1 MGGAAVVG
9 GGGWWAYERGPIK
22 PALERLDT
30 TEAATRTAE
39 SGIATL
45 GGKLDELGASLGG
58 KLNELGSNVG
68 GLGSELGNTKSALQQ
83 ADSTIAT
90 LGEKLSG
97 AESTT
102 ADLAAKLEQAD
113 RAFRA
118 ASDQV
123 TARLEAVNA
132 KLVEVEQ
139 GQPADIVDKK
149 TVSDIAAKQ
158 GSIEQ
163 GQQSVAAA
171 LARLEQ
177 LVTQSLEAGNKQAS
191 ALQTMVEGAR
201 SRMEEIAAQQRDL
214 LAMKDELDNQAK
226 ANQEQAA
233 ALSDTAAQLQSIRGE
248 LQDKVQSARDEL
260 QDKVQGARSELQQQL
275 TDTSTRLTTEGAARE
290 RSVGLS
296 LATNSLDASLQNG
309 QPFVPTIDTL
319 RQLAQGDQVVREVAD
334 TLEPMAAAGV
344 PTSAS
349 LAQKLAEIEQSL
361 APASAAAP
369 SDWVERTRENL
380 SNLVNL
386 HPVDEEAVPGEN
398 AVRGAREALLL
409 QDLPG
414 AVAAMKPLADQG
426 NEPAQAWI
434 AGAGQRLAAVAAVE
448 TLRQHLKTMLAR
460 QG

>member
-1 MGGAAVVG
+1 MARGRRSGRTGTSGSSAPTDGSGVPENIETVEYEEVPVGSSPEAPGSVGDAGVSTDTGRIDMMADPDEVREPVAAPAAEAATPSPAPASRGGFWTGLIGGLLGGAAVVG

-58 KLNELGSNVG
+58 KLNELGSSVG

-177 LVTQSLEAGNKQAS
+177 LVTQSLEAGNKQAR
-191 ALQTMVEGAR
+191 R
-201 SRMEEIAAQQRDL
+201 SRPWSKVR
-214 LAMKDELDNQAK
+214 
-226 ANQEQAA
+226 AA
-233 ALSDTAAQLQSIRGE
+233 AWRRSPRS
-248 LQDKVQSARDEL
+248 SA
-260 QDKVQGARSELQQQL
+260 
-275 TDTSTRLTTEGAARE
+275 TSSR
-290 RSVGLS
+290 
-296 LATNSLDASLQNG
+296 
-309 QPFVPTIDTL
+309 
-319 RQLAQGDQVVREVAD
+319 
-334 TLEPMAAAGV
+334 
-344 PTSAS
+344 
-349 LAQKLAEIEQSL
+349 
-361 APASAAAP
+361 
-369 SDWVERTRENL
+369 
-380 SNLVNL
+380 
-386 HPVDEEAVPGEN
+386 
-398 AVRGAREALLL
+398 
-409 QDLPG
+409 
-414 AVAAMKPLADQG
+414 
-426 NEPAQAWI
+426 
-434 AGAGQRLAAVAAVE
+434 
-448 TLRQHLKTMLAR
+448 
-460 QG
+460 